1 MPEVHHDP
9 HGREKGGRAGYES
22 GRAGGPGTTLI
33 DFSGA
38 RGSNTGD
45 DFHELWATRQAIRLL
60 SNENGLEAVAVEGL
74 SARDEAGVSRDTWD
88 GVDCTQY
95 FGGRDATEASL
106 IRIEQLKFSAANPNK
121 PWTIARLIAG
131 RRGRSVIARLAKA
144 WKRLTTLGSK
154 TSARAVLISNQPVDE
169 DVFSA
174 VQRATASSLK
184 VPKRKPTAKAAPE
197 VRLAYATGLDA
208 EEFRAFASAFHIE
221 AGAGSRFALEE
232 QALQAIAEWTDQD
245 VQGVVTGLRQFIRR
259 RMMPECVGETITRES
274 VLLHFGAFE
283 ESVLFPCPSEIT
295 ATESPV
301 SRAPVREAVDML
313 RSGVR
318 YLCLHGRAGVGKTT
332 ALQEIEEALPPGS
345 IMVKYDCYGGGRY
358 LDPSALRH
366 RSRDAFVQLT
376 NELAA
381 RLRLPLLLSSHH
393 GSDFPRL
400 FANRLKHAAHAVA
413 AQHPDALFVVAVD
426 AADNAV
432 RAAQE
437 GEPPE
442 PSFVREFV
450 QLTAQPENVRFVV
463 TARTGRR
470 ETLQLPRSYSIR
482 DIEPFSR
489 KETSENVAR
498 VWAAPDSWID
508 DFHHFSSGI
517 PRVQAYAFEVDGAH
531 PSTAL
536 DRLRPDG
543 KLLGDIFRQQFD
555 CALTKSGT
563 PAELARL
570 CAALITL
577 PRPIPLSDLAAILD
591 STEPQLADI
600 CADLAPGIRLQD
612 GAVGFADE
620 DFEEF
625 VRAEGKGELA
635 RVRKRT
641 ASRLLSRT
649 DHDCY
654 AALHVAAAL
663 VAAGRGDALL
673 QLVERESAP
682 SSVADPVLRRE
693 AELQRLRLAIKVCRE
708 AGNVARALR
717 FVLIGAEGV
726 KTETALHGLLV
737 DNPDLA
743 ARFAPETARRLI
755 LSDADC
761 VEDHGP
767 FLFHKLSVD
776 AERGDAISYREGL
789 RFLRGWLQ
797 ARTHHYQNEEAHQH
811 RAWKISISDIS
822 SAVEAALRLDGPAA
836 SLRALQAWRPKRM
849 ALEVGLT
856 LPYRLIAEGRGD
868 DVEAFVTDGHLGPL
882 PSLFLLVP
890 LALAGRAIDIQR
902 MACGLER
909 LRRRKLRVKRFF
921 RTSQTF
927 HDTASSHGRVL
938 DTVLTACEILT
949 IKRAAPELVDRLLA
963 DFLDPELRR
972 IDRRHAHETVKLDLL
987 FRAYALR
994 EARAG
999 RIPDAKTVFEPR
1011 PAPTEEHDRRQRN
1024 EAVEQLDRPLKELAG
1039 AVFDIYATVADAL
1052 VNRRDDAE
1060 LEKDLRRARG
1070 RLEGEDWRIT
1080 REYYGGAVRASAAT
1094 QLLVLPAAGH
1104 APLMVKR
1111 LAADV
1116 HGRWRNGNTVPGDRF
1131 VARLSLWPSL
1141 QESLLEDLA
1150 AAAAESRTMRIGADE
1165 KSTALVRYARLVKP
1179 LSNPDA
1185 KPIFNRAVEVASELD
1200 HEVMAQIRLLDELTG
1215 RGGDHFTN
1223 ARGTARK
1230 ISNIVA
1236 DAAIRLEGHDHF
1248 PWERAMTT
1256 LARLDA
1262 PLALANVAR
1271 WDEEAVAPLWETL
1284 APLIKTALGEGT
1296 IRPEQAAALSM
1307 LADDGGAVIAEI
1319 MKQSGHEGHPSFP
1332 ALVEEAA
1339 CDVLIRH
1346 ALRGRREVVH
1356 CIERHGPAGPW
1367 SDSLL
1372 RQEQFVATLTP
1383 ESATDDECTLE
1394 RDMKADDPVIAPV
1407 WSRETLLDSS
1417 LLQEAVQDLWDRMRA
1432 ERGYYRCSFIFDSAR
1447 QAVSQADRVAHIAAL
1462 AGLGGSAVT
1471 DEAVEAMLQAVDE
1484 WWTSPSVQEWCRT
1497 ELPEVIVTCFPAM
1510 TRYLPF
1516 SEGNLTRALKRTGL
1530 NDAKIQE
1537 LLLKGVERHADG
1549 MEAELIFGLAG
1560 MTGCKLA
1567 QPDAASL
1574 VDWYAERLEDRIS
1587 VEHRDQTAPDSALP
1601 REIDEAV
1608 ARFLFAYMGDCD
1620 LRLRW
1625 RAAHAVRR
1633 LARTGDATT
1642 LAALAAEYDRREEP
1656 AFRGRGFEFYWL
1668 AARLW
1673 FVVAWDRVAG
1683 ERPELASHA
1692 GTTLLDIALGDSFP
1706 HLLVRSFARDACEE
1720 LMETGHLS
1728 LTSEQRSSL
1737 ACVNETPLPRVPAT
1751 PGARKTTGFGHFDG
1765 FAYSREGRRF
1775 RFDTTDTLPYWY
1787 APMLKSFATVDGER
1801 FLREVERWIIDV
1813 WGYSGDLRSFAQEN
1827 RRRRFNSRD
1836 WGLSMNRHGSK
1847 PTLERLQ
1854 THLEWHAMWC
1864 TAGELLKSEPLIPRT
1879 EDYWHELSHRVDR
1892 EKLVDPP
1899 LWSADLLVST
1909 PLLARNWRSDK
1920 HSLDDWVLEV
1930 READHRAEV
1939 LPSDS
1944 PSNVVVDGSSERRM
1958 RDRIETT
1965 RVSSA
1970 LVEPGT
1976 GRSLLR
1982 ALQTMDDSWD
1992 YKLPDEDEEDAE
2004 IDEAPY
2010 RFLGWLRHS
2019 YRDDGIDRK
2028 DPFRGHAFQI
2038 SSRPGQRVA
2047 VACDLTRD
2055 KSGRPRWFH
2064 SEAEQPMFIY
2074 EAWGVD
2080 AEDEERYRNDFAV
2093 AGQRLLAE
2101 KEQLLNFLHDQGL
2114 NLVVEVEVTRRER
2127 ETRRYAGEEE
2137 DASPEGRFARLYLFG
2152 GEGNLEI
2159 AEGRLG
2165 TWTNNCPTA

>member
-1 MPEVHHDP
+1 M
-9 HGREKGGRAGYES
+9 KW
-22 GRAGGPGTTLI
+22 I
-33 DFSGA
+33 DFRGA

-60 SNENGLEAVAVEGL
+60 SNEDGLEAIAVEGL
-74 SARDEAGVSRDTWD
+74 SASDEAGAPPDTWD
-88 GVDCTQY
+88 GVDCTLY
-95 FGGRDATEASL
+95 FGGRDAIEADHV
-106 IRIEQLKFSAANPNK
+106 RIEQLKYSAAYPNK
-121 PWTIARLIAG
+121 SWTIARLVAG

-144 WKRLTTLGSK
+144 WKGLTTLGSK
-154 TSARAVLISNQPVDE
+154 TSSARAVLISNQPVDE
-169 DVFSA
+169 DVLSA

-184 VPKRKPTAKAAPE
+184 VPKRKPTATAAPE
-197 VRLAYATGLDA
+197 IRLAYATGLDA
-208 EEFRAFASAFHIE
+208 EEFRAFASALHIG

-232 QALQAIAEWTDQD
+232 RALQAIAEWTDQD
-245 VQGVVTGLRQFIRR
+245 VQGVATGLRQFIRR
-259 RMMPECVGETITRES
+259 LMMPECVGETITRES
-274 VLLHFGAFE
+274 VLLHFGASE

-332 ALQEIEEALPPGS
+332 ALQEIEEALPLGS

-366 RSRDAFVQLT
+366 RSRDAFVQLSS
-376 NELAA
+376 ELTA
-381 RLRLPLLLSSHH
+381 RLRLPLLLSPNR
-393 GSDFPRL
+393 GADFPRL
-400 FANRLKHAAHAVA
+400 FANRLKHAAHALA
-413 AQHPDALFVVAVD
+413 AQHPDALIVVAVD

-437 GEPPE
+437 REPPE

-450 QLTAQPENVRFVV
+450 QLTEQPENVRFVV

-470 ETLQLPRSYSIR
+470 GTLQLPRSYSIR

-489 KETSENVAR
+489 KETSENVAQ

-517 PRVQAYAFEVDGAH
+517 PRVQTYAFEVDGSH

-543 KLLGDIFRQQFD
+543 KVLGDIFRQQFD

-625 VRAEGKGELA
+625 VRAEGEGELA
-635 RVRKRT
+635 RVRART
-641 ASRLLSRT
+641 ASRLLSRA

-693 AELQRLRLAIKVCRE
+693 AELQRLRLAITVCRK
-708 AGNVARALR
+708 AGNVARALH

-726 KTETALHGLLV
+726 KTETALRGLLV

-767 FLFHKLSVD
+767 LLFHKLSVD

-789 RFLRGWLQ
+789 RFLQGWLQ

-822 SAVEAALRLDGPAA
+822 SAVEAALKLDGPAA
-836 SLRALQAWRPKRM
+836 SLRALQAWRPRRIG
-849 ALEVGLT
+849 LEVGLT
-856 LPYRLIAEGRGD
+856 LPYRLIVEGRGD

-902 MACGLER
+902 VACGLER

-921 RTSQTF
+921 RTSQTS

-999 RIPDAKTVFEPR
+999 RMPDAKTVFEPR
-1011 PAPTEEHDRRQRN
+1011 SAPTDERDRRQRN

-1039 AVFDIYATVADAL
+1039 AVFDIYAIVADAL

-1060 LEKDLRRARG
+1060 LEEDLRRARG
-1070 RLEGEDWRIT
+1070 RLEGEDWRIS
-1080 REYYGGAVRASAAT
+1080 REYYGGAVRGSAAT
-1094 QLLVLPAAGH
+1094 HLLVLPAAGH
-1104 APLMVKR
+1104 APRMVQR

-1116 HGRWRNGNTVPGDRF
+1116 HGRSRTVPDDRF

-1141 QESLLEDLA
+1141 HESLLEDLA
-1150 AAAAESRTMRIGADE
+1150 IAATETRTMRIGADE

-1185 KPIFNRAVEVASELD
+1185 NAIFNTAVEVASELD
-1200 HEVMAQIRLLDELTG
+1200 HEVMAQIRLLDELTS
-1215 RGGDHFTN
+1215 RGGDHLTN

-1248 PWERAMTT
+1248 PWDRAMTT

-1262 PLALANVAR
+1262 PLALANAAR
-1271 WDEEAVAPLWETL
+1271 WDDEAVATLRETMVPVL
-1284 APLIKTALGEGT
+1284 KTALGDGA

-1319 MKQSGHEGHPSFP
+1319 MKQFGHERHPSFP

-1339 CDVLIRH
+1339 YDVLIRH
-1346 ALRGRREVVH
+1346 AFRGRREVVH
-1356 CIERHGPAGPW
+1356 RIEQHGPAGPW

-1372 RQEQFVATLTP
+1372 RQEQFVATLMP
-1383 ESATDDECTLE
+1383 ESATDEKRALE
-1394 RDMKADDPVIAPV
+1394 RDTKAADPLPAHG
-1407 WSRETLLDSS
+1407 WNRETLLDTS
-1417 LLQEAVQDLWDRMRA
+1417 LLHEAVQDSWDRMRA
-1432 ERGYYRCSFIFDSAR
+1432 ERGYYRSSFIFDSAR
-1447 QAVSQADRVAHIAAL
+1447 KAVSPADRVAHIAAL
-1462 AGLGGSAVT
+1462 AGLVASAVT
-1471 DEAVEAMLQAVDE
+1471 DEAVEAMLQAVDD
-1484 WWTSPSVQEWCRT
+1484 WWTSPSVRAWCRT
-1497 ELPEVIVTCFPAM
+1497 ELPEVIVTRFPAM
-1510 TRYLPF
+1510 TRYLSF
-1516 SEGNLTRALKRTGL
+1516 AGDTLTTALKRTGL
-1530 NDAKIQE
+1530 DDAEIQD
-1537 LLLKGVERHADG
+1537 LLLKGLERHADG
-1549 MEAELIFGLAG
+1549 MEAELIFSLAG

-1587 VEHRDQTAPDSALP
+1587 AEHRDQTAPDSALP
-1601 REIDEAV
+1601 RDVDEAV
-1608 ARFLFAYMGDCD
+1608 ARVLFAYMGDCD

-1633 LARTGDATT
+1633 LARTGDEAT
-1642 LAALAAEYDRREEP
+1642 LAALVAEYDRREEP
-1656 AFRGRGFEFYWL
+1656 VFRGRDFEFYWL

-1673 FVVAWDRVAG
+1673 FVVAWDRVAA
-1683 ERPELASHA
+1683 ERPEFASRIGPA
-1692 GTTLLDIALGDSFP
+1692 LLRIALDDSFP
-1706 HLLVRSFARDACEE
+1706 HLLVRSFARDACEK
-1720 LMETGHLS
+1720 LVAAGRLS
-1728 LTSEQRSSL
+1728 LTTEASSRL
-1737 ACVNETPLPRVPAT
+1737 ACVNESPEPRVPT
-1751 PGARKTTGFGHFDG
+1751 DPSIRKTIGGFGHRDG
-1765 FAYSREGRRF
+1765 FAYDRNNRRF
-1775 RFDTTDTLPYWY
+1775 KFDMFDTLPYWY
-1787 APMLKSFATVDGER
+1787 APMLKSFAAVDGEH
-1801 FLREVERWIIDV
+1801 FLRETERWIIDV
-1813 WGYSGDLRSFAQEN
+1813 WGYSGNLRDVVKK
-1827 RRRRFNSRD
+1827 RRRSRFNDRD
-1836 WGLSMNRHGSK
+1836 WGLSMNRHGST
-1847 PTLERLQ
+1847 PTLERLK

-1864 TAGELLKSEPLIPRT
+1864 AAGELLKTEPLVPRSK
-1879 EDYWHELSHRVDR
+1879 DDWYELGDRVDR
-1892 EKLVDPP
+1892 EKLVEPP
-1899 LWSADLLVST
+1899 LWSADLLVSR
-1909 PLLARNWRSDK
+1909 PLLAHYWRFDK
-1920 HSLDDWVLEV
+1920 GPLEDWALGV
-1930 READHRAEV
+1930 REPDHRAEIF
-1939 LPSDS
+1939 PSDS
-1944 PSNVVVDGSSERRM
+1944 QSYVVVDGSSERRM
-1958 RDRIETT
+1958 NDRIEGT

-1970 LVEPGT
+1970 LVEPTT

-1982 ALQTMDDSWD
+1982 ALQTIDDSWD
-1992 YKLPDEDEEDAE
+1992 YKLPDEGEEHAE
-2004 IDEAPY
+2004 IGEAPY

-2019 YRDDGIDRK
+2019 YRDDGIDKK
-2028 DPFRGHAFQI
+2028 DPLRGRAFQI
-2038 SSRPGQRVA
+2038 SSSPGRRVDA
-2047 VACDLTRD
+2047 ACELTRD
-2055 KSGRPRWFH
+2055 EAGRPRWY
-2064 SEAEQPMFIY
+2064 SGEAEQPMFVY
-2074 EAWGVD
+2074 EVWGVD
-2080 AEDEERYRNDFAV
+2080 AEDEERYRDGFAV
-2093 AGQRLLAE
+2093 AGQRLLAH
-2101 KEQLLNFLHDQGL
+2101 KEQLLNFLRGQALDL
-2114 NLVVEVEVTRRER
+2114 IIEVEVERRER
-2127 ETRRYAGEEE
+2127 ENRRYAGEEE
-2137 DASPEGRFARLYLFG
+2137 DASSEGRFARLYLLD
-2152 GEGNLEI
+2152 GEGTLEV

-2165 TWTNNCPTA
+2165 TWTGDCPTA

>member
-1 MPEVHHDP
+1 M
-9 HGREKGGRAGYES
+9 KC
-22 GRAGGPGTTLI
+22 I
-33 DFSGA
+33 DFRGA

-60 SNENGLEAVAVEGL
+60 SNEDGLEAIAVEGL
-74 SARDEAGVSRDTWD
+74 SARDEAGAPPDTWD
-88 GVDCTQY
+88 GVDCTLY
-95 FGGRDATEASL
+95 FGGRDATEANH
-106 IRIEQLKFSAANPNK
+106 IRIEQLKYSAAYPNK
-121 PWTIARLIAG
+121 SWTIARLVAG

-144 WKRLTTLGSK
+144 WKGLTTPGSK
-154 TSARAVLISNQPVDE
+154 TSYVRAILISNQPVDE
-169 DVFSA
+169 DVLSA

-184 VPKRKPTAKAAPE
+184 VPKPKPTATAAPE
-197 VRLAYATGLDA
+197 IRLAYATGLDA
-208 EEFRAFASAFHIE
+208 EEFRAFASALHIG

-232 QALQAIAEWTDQD
+232 RALQAIAEWTDQD
-245 VQGVVTGLRQFIRR
+245 VQGVATGLRQFIRR
-259 RMMPECVGETITRES
+259 LMMPECVGETITRES
-274 VLLHFGAFE
+274 VLLHFGASE

-301 SRAPVREAVDML
+301 RRAPVREAVDML

-366 RSRDAFVQLT
+366 RSRDAFVQLS

-381 RLRLPLLLSSHH
+381 RIGLPLLLSPHH

-400 FANRLKHAAHAVA
+400 FANRLKHAAHALA
-413 AQHPDALFVVAVD
+413 AQHPDALIVVAID

-437 GEPPE
+437 REPPE
-442 PSFVREFV
+442 PSFVHDFV
-450 QLTAQPENVRFVV
+450 QLTEQPENVRFVV

-470 ETLQLPRSYSIR
+470 GTLQLPRSYSIR

-517 PRVQAYAFEVDGAH
+517 PRVQTYAFEVDGSH

-543 KLLGDIFRQQFD
+543 KVLGDIFRQQFD

-625 VRAEGKGELA
+625 VRAEGEGELA
-635 RVRKRT
+635 HVRART
-641 ASRLLSRT
+641 ASRLLPRA

-726 KTETALHGLLV
+726 KTETALRGLLMN
-737 DNPDLA
+737 NPDLA
-743 ARFAPETARRLI
+743 ARSAPETARRLI

-767 FLFHKLSVD
+767 LLFHKLSVD
-776 AERGDAISYREGL
+776 ADRGDAISYREGL
-789 RFLRGWLQ
+789 RFLQGWLQ
-797 ARTHHYQNEEAHQH
+797 ARTHHYQNAEAHQH

-822 SAVEAALRLDGPAA
+822 SAVEAALKLEGPAA
-836 SLRALQAWRPKRM
+836 SLRALQAWRPKRIG
-849 ALEVGLT
+849 LEVGLT

-868 DVEAFVTDGHLGPL
+868 DVEAFVTGGHLGPL

-921 RTSQTF
+921 RTSQTS
-927 HDTASSHGRVL
+927 HDTTSSHAQVL
-938 DTVLTACEILT
+938 ETVLTACEILT

-963 DFLDPELRR
+963 DFLDPEQRR

-994 EARAG
+994 ETRAG

-1011 PAPTEEHDRRQRN
+1011 PPPTDERSRHQQN
-1024 EAVEQLDRPLKELAG
+1024 EAAERHDRPLRELMG
-1039 AVFDIYATVADAL
+1039 VVFDIYATVANAL
-1052 VNRRDDAE
+1052 VNRPDDAE
-1060 LEKDLRRARG
+1060 LEEDLRQALG
-1070 RLEGEDWRIT
+1070 RLEREKWRVS
-1080 REYYGGAVRASAAT
+1080 REHHAEALRRCAAT
-1094 QLLVLPAAGH
+1094 SLLVLLAAGH
-1104 APLMVKR
+1104 APPMVKR
-1111 LAADV
+1111 FAADV
-1116 HGRWRNGNTVPGDRF
+1116 HGRWRNGVAVPDDRF
-1131 VARLSLWPSL
+1131 VARLSLWPCL
-1141 QESLLEDLA
+1141 HGPLLEDLA
-1150 AAAAESRTMRIGADE
+1150 AAAAETRTMRLGADE
-1165 KSTALVRYARLVKP
+1165 KSTALVSYARLVKP
-1179 LSNPDA
+1179 LSKPDA
-1185 KPIFNRAVEVASELD
+1185 NAIFNTAVEVASELD
-1200 HEVMAQIRLLDELTG
+1200 HEAMAQIRLLDELG
-1215 RGGDHFTN
+1215 RRGSDHCAN
-1223 ARGTARK
+1223 ARSTARK
-1230 ISNIVA
+1230 LGNIVA
-1236 DAAIRLEGHDHF
+1236 DAAIRLEGNDHF
-1248 PWERAMTT
+1248 PWEQAMAA

-1262 PLALANVAR
+1262 PLALANAAR
-1271 WDEEAVAPLWETL
+1271 WDDEAVASLHATM
-1284 APLIKTALGEGT
+1284 APVLKTALDEGT

-1307 LADDGGAVIAEI
+1307 LTDDGGAVITEI
-1319 MKQSGHEGHPSFP
+1319 LKQSGHEGHPSFP

-1339 CDVLIRH
+1339 YEVLIRH
-1346 ALRGRREVVH
+1346 ALRGRQEVVH
-1356 CIERHGPAGPW
+1356 CIEQHGPAGPW

-1372 RQEQFVATLTP
+1372 RQDQFVATLTP
-1383 ESATDDECTLE
+1383 ESAGEEIRTLE
-1394 RDMKADDPVIAPV
+1394 PDTNADADAPVITYV

-1417 LLQEAVQDLWDRMRA
+1417 LLQEAVQHLWDRMRA
-1432 ERGYYRCSFIFDSAR
+1432 ERRYYRRSFIFDSAR
-1447 QAVSQADRVAHIAAL
+1447 QAVSPADRVAHIAAL
-1462 AGLGGSAVT
+1462 AGLDASAAT
-1471 DEAVEAMLQAVDE
+1471 TEAVEAMLQAADE

-1497 ELPEVIVTCFPAM
+1497 KLPEVIVTWFPTM

-1516 SEGNLTRALKRTGL
+1516 AEDYLTPALKRTGL
-1530 NDAKIQE
+1530 DDARIQD
-1537 LLLKGVERHADG
+1537 LLLKGLERHADG
-1549 MEAELIFGLAG
+1549 MGADLIFSLAA
-1560 MTGCKLA
+1560 MIGCKLT
-1567 QPDAASL
+1567 QSDAARL
-1574 VDWYAERLEDRIS
+1574 TEWYTERLANRIS
-1587 VEHRDQTAPDSALP
+1587 IEYQDQAAPDSAIP
-1601 REIDEAV
+1601 PDVDEAV
-1608 ARFLFAYMGDCD
+1608 ARVLFAYMGDCD

-1633 LARTGDATT
+1633 LARTEDKDT
-1642 LAALAAEYDRREEP
+1642 LAALVAEYSRREERV
-1656 AFRGRGFEFYWL
+1656 FRGHDFYWL

-1673 FVVAWDRVAG
+1673 FVLAWDRVAG
-1683 ERPELASHA
+1683 ERSELAGQA
-1692 GTTLLDIALGDSFP
+1692 GPTLLRIALDDTFP
-1706 HLLVRSFARDACEE
+1706 HLLVRSFARDACAK
-1720 LMETGHLS
+1720 LVAAGRLV
-1728 LTSEQRSSL
+1728 LTTEDTMRL
-1737 ACVNETPLPRVPAT
+1737 AHVNESPVPRVPAVSSVRNT
-1751 PGARKTTGFGHFDG
+1751 VGFGHGAD
-1765 FAYSREGRRF
+1765 FAYRKGVRRF
-1775 RFDTTDTLPYWY
+1775 EFDPVDTLPYWY
-1787 APMLKSFATVDGER
+1787 APMLQLFSAVDGDR
-1801 FLREVERWIIDV
+1801 FLQQAERWIVDD
-1813 WGYSGDLRSFAQEN
+1813 WGYSGEIRAWDKEP
-1827 RRRRFNSRD
+1827 RRIR
-1836 WGLSMNRHGSK
+1836 LSHRNWSLVDHRHGST
-1847 PTLERLQ
+1847 PTLERLH

-1864 TAGELLKSEPLIPRT
+1864 ATGELLKTEPLVPQG
-1879 EDYWHELSHRVDR
+1879 EDNWHELSEEVDQ
-1892 EKLVDPP
+1892 EKLVEPP
-1899 LWSADLLVST
+1899 LWSADLLVPK
-1909 PLLARNWRSDK
+1909 PLLARYWRPDK
-1920 HSLDDWVLEV
+1920 GPLEDWALGV
-1930 READHRAEV
+1930 REPDHRAEMF
-1939 LPSDS
+1939 PSDS
-1944 PSNVVVDGSSERRM
+1944 PNYVAVDGSSERRM
-1958 RDRIETT
+1958 SDRIERT

-1970 LVEPGT
+1970 LVGPAT

-1982 ALQTMDDSWD
+1982 ALQTMADSWD
-1992 YKLPDEDEEDAE
+1992 YKLPDEGEQRAE

-2010 RFLGWLRHS
+2010 CFLGWLRHPN
-2019 YRDDGIDRK
+2019 RDGGIDKK

-2047 VACDLTRD
+2047 VACDLARD
-2055 KSGRPRWFH
+2055 KAGRPCW
-2064 SEAEQPMFIY
+2064 SSGEAEQPMFVY

-2080 AEDEERYRNDFAV
+2080 AEDEERYRGDFAV
-2093 AGQRLLAE
+2093 CGQRLLAHR
-2101 KEQLLNFLHDQGL
+2101 EQVLSFLRSQGL
-2114 NLVVEVEVTRRER
+2114 DLVIEVEVTRRER
-2127 ETRRYAGEEE
+2127 RNRRFTGEEE
-2137 DASPEGRFARLYLFG
+2137 GASLEGRFARLYLLD
-2152 GEGNLEI
+2152 GEGNLEV

-2165 TWTNNCPTA
+2165 TWTGDCPTA

>member
-1 MPEVHHDP
+1 MPEGHRGP
-9 HGREKGGRAGYES
+9 HGREEDGHADE
-22 GRAGGPGTTLI
+22 GPKRSDGQGMKWI
-33 DFSGA
+33 DFRGA

-60 SNENGLEAVAVEGL
+60 SNEDGLEAIAVEGL
-74 SARDEAGVSRDTWD
+74 SARDEAGAPRDTWD

-95 FGGRDATEASL
+95 FGGRDATEASRVQ
-106 IRIEQLKFSAANPNK
+106 IAQLKYSAANPNK
-121 PWTIARLIAG
+121 SWTIARLIAD
-131 RRGRSVIARLAKA
+131 RRGQSVMARLAKA
-144 WKRLTTLGSK
+144 WKGLTTLGSK
-154 TSARAVLISNQPVDE
+154 TSSARAVLISNQPVDE
-169 DVFSA
+169 DVLAA

-184 VPKRKPTAKAAPE
+184 VPKHKPTATAAPE

-208 EEFRAFASAFHIE
+208 EEFRAFASALHIE

-274 VLLHFGAFE
+274 VLLHFGASE
-283 ESVLFPCPSEIT
+283 KSVLFPCPSEIT

-318 YLCLHGRAGVGKTT
+318 YLCLNGRAGVGKTT

-345 IMVKYDCYGGGRY
+345 IVVKYDCYGGGRY

-366 RSRDAFVQLT
+366 RSRDAFVQLS

-381 RLRLPLLLSSHH
+381 RLRLPLLLSPHH

-400 FANRLKHAAHAVA
+400 FANRLKHAAHALA
-413 AQHPDALFVVAVD
+413 AQHPDALMVVAVD

-437 GEPPE
+437 REPPE

-450 QLTAQPENVRFVV
+450 QLTEQPENVRFVV

-498 VWAAPDSWID
+498 VWAAPSSWID

-517 PRVQAYAFEVDGAH
+517 PRVQTYAFEVHGSH

-543 KLLGDIFRQQFD
+543 KVLGDIFRQQFD

-612 GAVGFADE
+612 GTVGFADE

-625 VRAEGKGELA
+625 VRAEGEGELA
-635 RVRKRT
+635 RVRART
-641 ASRLLSRT
+641 ASRLLSRA

-726 KTETALHGLLV
+726 KTETALRGLLV
-737 DNPDLA
+737 DNPDIV

-767 FLFHKLSVD
+767 LLFHKLSVD

-789 RFLRGWLQ
+789 RFLQGWLQ
-797 ARTHHYQNEEAHQH
+797 ARTHHYQNEEAHQY

-822 SAVEAALRLDGPAA
+822 SAVEAALKLDGPAA
-836 SLRALQAWRPKRM
+836 SLRALQAWRPKRI

-868 DVEAFVTDGHLGPL
+868 DVKAFVTDGHLGPL
-882 PSLFLLVP
+882 SSLFLLVP

-909 LRRRKLRVKRFF
+909 LRRRKLRVKRFL
-921 RTSQTF
+921 RTSQTS

-1011 PAPTEEHDRRQRN
+1011 PAPTDERDRRQRN

-1039 AVFDIYATVADAL
+1039 AVFDIYTTVADAL

-1060 LEKDLRRARG
+1060 LEEDLRRARR
-1070 RLEGEDWRIT
+1070 RLEGEDWRIS
-1080 REYYGGAVRASAAT
+1080 REYYGGAVRGSAAT
-1094 QLLVLPAAGH
+1094 HLLVLPAAGH
-1104 APLMVKR
+1104 APRMVKR

-1116 HGRWRNGNTVPGDRF
+1116 YGRSRYGNAVANDRF

-1141 QESLLEDLA
+1141 HESLLEDLA
-1150 AAAAESRTMRIGADE
+1150 TAAAETRTMRIGADE

-1185 KPIFNRAVEVASELD
+1185 NAIFNTAVEVASELD
-1200 HEVMAQIRLLDELTG
+1200 HEVMAQIRLLDELTS
-1215 RGGDHFTN
+1215 RGGDQFTN

-1248 PWERAMTT
+1248 PWEQAMTT

-1271 WDEEAVAPLWETL
+1271 WEGEAIAPLWETM

-1319 MKQSGHEGHPSFP
+1319 MKQFGHERHPSFP

-1339 CDVLIRH
+1339 YDVLIRH
-1346 ALRGRREVVH
+1346 AFRGCREVVH
-1356 CIERHGPAGPW
+1356 RIEQHGPAGPW

-1383 ESATDDECTLE
+1383 ESATDEKRTLE
-1394 RDMKADDPVIAPV
+1394 RDTKADDPLPAHG
-1407 WSRETLLDSS
+1407 WNRETLLDSS
-1417 LLQEAVQDLWDRMRA
+1417 LLQEAVQDSWDRMRA
-1432 ERGYYRCSFIFDSAR
+1432 ERGYYRSSFIFDSAR
-1447 QAVSQADRVAHIAAL
+1447 KAVSPADRVAHIATL
-1462 AGLGGSAVT
+1462 AGLDGFAVI

-1484 WWTSPSVQEWCRT
+1484 WWTSPSVQAWCRT
-1497 ELPEVIVTCFPAM
+1497 ELPEVIVTRFPAM
-1510 TRYLPF
+1510 TRYLSF
-1516 SEGNLTRALKRTGL
+1516 AGDTLTTALKRTGL
-1530 NDAKIQE
+1530 DDAVIQD
-1537 LLLKGVERHADG
+1537 LLLK
-1549 MEAELIFGLAG
+1549 
-1560 MTGCKLA
+1560 
-1567 QPDAASL
+1567 
-1574 VDWYAERLEDRIS
+1574 DWN
-1587 VEHRDQTAPDSALP
+1587 VMQT
-1601 REIDEAV
+1601 E
-1608 ARFLFAYMGDCD
+1608 
-1620 LRLRW
+1620 W
-1625 RAAHAVRR
+1625 R
-1633 LARTGDATT
+1633 
-1642 LAALAAEYDRREEP
+1642 
-1656 AFRGRGFEFYWL
+1656 
-1668 AARLW
+1668 
-1673 FVVAWDRVAG
+1673 
-1683 ERPELASHA
+1683 
-1692 GTTLLDIALGDSFP
+1692 
-1706 HLLVRSFARDACEE
+1706 
-1720 LMETGHLS
+1720 
-1728 LTSEQRSSL
+1728 
-1737 ACVNETPLPRVPAT
+1737 
-1751 PGARKTTGFGHFDG
+1751 
-1765 FAYSREGRRF
+1765 
-1775 RFDTTDTLPYWY
+1775 
-1787 APMLKSFATVDGER
+1787 
-1801 FLREVERWIIDV
+1801 
-1813 WGYSGDLRSFAQEN
+1813 
-1827 RRRRFNSRD
+1827 
-1836 WGLSMNRHGSK
+1836 
-1847 PTLERLQ
+1847 
-1854 THLEWHAMWC
+1854 
-1864 TAGELLKSEPLIPRT
+1864 
-1879 EDYWHELSHRVDR
+1879 
-1892 EKLVDPP
+1892 
-1899 LWSADLLVST
+1899 
-1909 PLLARNWRSDK
+1909 
-1920 HSLDDWVLEV
+1920 
-1930 READHRAEV
+1930 
-1939 LPSDS
+1939 PS
-1944 PSNVVVDGSSERRM
+1944 
-1958 RDRIETT
+1958 
-1965 RVSSA
+1965 
-1970 LVEPGT
+1970 
-1976 GRSLLR
+1976 
-1982 ALQTMDDSWD
+1982 
-1992 YKLPDEDEEDAE
+1992 
-2004 IDEAPY
+2004 
-2010 RFLGWLRHS
+2010 
-2019 YRDDGIDRK
+2019 
-2028 DPFRGHAFQI
+2028 
-2038 SSRPGQRVA
+2038 
-2047 VACDLTRD
+2047 
-2055 KSGRPRWFH
+2055 
-2064 SEAEQPMFIY
+2064 
-2074 EAWGVD
+2074 
-2080 AEDEERYRNDFAV
+2080 
-2093 AGQRLLAE
+2093 
-2101 KEQLLNFLHDQGL
+2101 
-2114 NLVVEVEVTRRER
+2114 
-2127 ETRRYAGEEE
+2127 
-2137 DASPEGRFARLYLFG
+2137 
-2152 GEGNLEI
+2152 
-2159 AEGRLG
+2159 
-2165 TWTNNCPTA
+2165 